1 MLSSCKYSDKNNHTF
16 ALGIFCSQPALK
28 GLVLAPL
35 SLRLLPR
42 LKAKSTRLKSRIKF
56 VRVLKATWL
65 TFFLSSALS
74 FLGSGLLAQVE
85 QASITGKVTDVM
97 NDRPVEL
104 VTIYVQGSN
113 SAVETA
119 ANGRY
124 VIRVPAAERF
134 ELVFRYVG
142 YREERVSLGPL
153 PAATSQQVDV
163 ALAPAE
169 STLEVVVRASKIETG
184 GMIRETPDALRLLP
198 NTTGNLESI
207 LPHIALGVSSGGGG
221 ELTSQYNVRGGNYD
235 ENLVYVNDF
244 EIYRP
249 QLIRAGQQEGLTFAN
264 FDLVRDLSFS
274 SGGFESRYGDKLSS
288 VLDIRYKRP
297 DSTRA
302 SVGMSFLGGSAHLEG
317 SLPVGKSSYQKLRY
331 LVGARYK
338 TTRYLLGT
346 LDVSGEYLPDFSDIQ
361 AYLTYDIN
369 RNLQLGF
376 LTNYNRSVYNFRP
389 VSRSTALGLIN
400 FALQLRSDF
409 QGGEQDDFTTQMAG
423 LSLTYI
429 PEKSDKPFFLKFL
442 TSAFR
447 SDENER
453 IDIIGDYSLRQI
465 ETDIGSSQFGEVL
478 NELGSGVQQQF
489 VRNFLNIQVYNAEIR
504 GGLELLGGQ
513 ENTTSSHFLQW
524 GIKAQ
529 HERIDDLLNE
539 WERLDSAGYSLPLAP
554 EGVNLFAVLKT
565 QNQLQSNR
573 FSGFFQDTWTWR
585 QDSKGELRLTAG
597 IRANYWDLNR
607 ELIFSPR
614 AQLLYKPLG
623 GSRDISYRL
632 AVGHYAQAP
641 FYREMRAPDGI
652 VNTNLKAQRSTHL
665 VAGLTSD
672 FYYGKRNPVKMRFIA
687 EAYYKRL
694 RNLVSYEIENV
705 RLDYSGLNDSEGYV
719 AGIDF
724 RLNGEFVRGADSWI
738 NLSLF
743 QARERIL
750 DVTHRTTVL
759 GSTEGEV
766 VKFVP
771 RPTDQLFTL
780 SLFFQDYLPKNE
792 DFRTHVNLTIGGG
805 LPFGVLGNNIEF
817 RNPYRFDTYHR
828 IDIGFS
834 WRIYDY
840 LSSKRKQNHP
850 LAFTRSTYLSLE
862 VFNLMQVENQAGN
875 TWIKTIFEQ
884 QYAIPNRLTGRRLN
898 LRLRFDF

>member
-1 MLSSCKYSDKNNHTF
+1 MYRFKKQ
-16 ALGIFCSQPALK
+16 ALLA
-28 GLVLAPL
+28 GLGC
-35 SLRLLPR
+35 
-42 LKAKSTRLKSRIKF
+42 
-56 VRVLKATWL
+56 
-65 TFFLSSALS
+65 FFL
-74 FLGSGLLAQVE
+74 LLFSVSPLWAQLE
-85 QASITGKVTDVM
+85 QATISGKVTDVA
-97 NDRPVEL
+97 NEKPVEF
-104 VTIYVQGSN
+104 VTIYVQGSTT
-113 SAVETA
+113 AVESA

-124 VIRVPAAERF
+124 VTRVPAGQVF

-142 YREERVSLGPL
+142 YREEKITLGPL
-153 PAATSQQVDV
+153 PAGTTQQVDV

-169 STLEVVVRASKIETG
+169 SSLEVIVRASKIENS
-184 GMIRETPDALRLLP
+184 GMIRESPKALRLLP
-198 NTTGNLESI
+198 STTGNLESI
-207 LPHIALGVSSGGGG
+207 LPHIALGVSSGSGG

-317 SLPVGKSSYQKLRY
+317 SLPLGKSDYKRLRY
-331 LVGARYK
+331 LLGARYK
-338 TTRYLLGT
+338 TTRYLLGS
-346 LDVSGEYLPDFSDIQ
+346 LDTKGEYLPNFSDLQ
-361 AYLTYDIN
+361 AYLTYDLS
-369 RNLQLGF
+369 RTLQLGF
-376 LTNYNRSVYNFRP
+376 LTNYNRSVYNFSP

-400 FALQLRSDF
+400 FALQLSSAF
-409 QGGEQDDFTTQMAG
+409 EGSEQDDFTTQMAG

-429 PEKSDKPFFLKFL
+429 PEKQENPFFLKFL

-453 IDIIGDYSLRQI
+453 IDILGSYSLRQI

-489 VRNFLNIQVYNAEIR
+489 VRNFLNIQVYNAELR
-504 GGLELLGGQ
+504 GGLELQGGD
-513 ENTTSSHFLQW
+513 ENKTTSHFLQW
-524 GIKAQ
+524 GLKAQ
-529 HERIDDLLNE
+529 HERIDDLINE
-539 WERLDSAGYSLPLAP
+539 WERLDSAGYSLPIGP

-565 QNQLQSNR
+565 ENELQSNR
-573 FSGFFQDTWTWR
+573 FTGFFQDSWTWR
-585 QDSKGELRLTAG
+585 KDSRGELRFTAG
-597 IRANYWDLNR
+597 LRANYWDLNR
-607 ELIFSPR
+607 EFTLSPR
-614 AQLLYKPLG
+614 AQLLYKPLA

-632 AVGHYAQAP
+632 AMGTYVQPP
-641 FYREMRAPDGI
+641 FYREMRASNGE
-652 VNTNLKAQRSTHL
+652 VNTDLKAQRSTHF
-665 VAGLTSD
+665 VGGFTSD
-672 FYYGKRNPVKMRFIA
+672 FDYGKRNPVKMRFIA
-687 EAYYKRL
+687 EAYYKKL
-694 RNLVSYEIENV
+694 TNLVSYEIENV
-705 RLDYSGLNDSEGYV
+705 RLDYSGQNDSEGYV
-719 AGIDF
+719 AGVDF
-724 RLNGEFVRGADSWI
+724 RLNGEFVRGADSWF
-738 NLSLF
+738 NLSIF

-750 DVTHRTTVL
+750 GVTHRTTVL
-759 GSTEGEV
+759 GSREGEV
-766 VKFVP
+766 VKYVP
-771 RPTDQLFTL
+771 RPTDQRFAL
-780 SLFFQDYLPKNE
+780 SLFFQDYLKRNE
-792 DFRTHVNLTIGGG
+792 NFRTHVNLTVSGG
-805 LPFGVLGNNIEF
+805 LPFGVLGNNVEF

-834 WRIYDY
+834 WRLYDELY
-840 LSSKRKQNHP
+840 SKRKQDHP